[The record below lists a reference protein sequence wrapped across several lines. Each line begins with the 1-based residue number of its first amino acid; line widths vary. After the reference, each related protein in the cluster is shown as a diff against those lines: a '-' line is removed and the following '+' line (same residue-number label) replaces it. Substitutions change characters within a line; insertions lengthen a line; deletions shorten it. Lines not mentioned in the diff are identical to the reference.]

1 MEVIDA
7 ERLKADLLIWK
18 AEYEDAIKR
27 PDPNKDAV
35 FVSKILLGQ
44 INDIFVLI
52 DQIREE
58 HKYINADLLRK
69 RIEGL
74 KADAIARKDHCKRGG
89 LTWIMVTIGTLK
101 KVLSIIDA
109 LQNKEDKQ

>member
-1 MEVIDA
+1 MKVIDA

-44 INDIFVLI
+44 INDIFTLI

-58 HKYINADLLRK
+58 QYIDADLLRK

-89 LTWIMVTIGTLK
+89 LTWIMATIGTLK

-109 LQNKEDKQ
+109 LQDKEIEL